1 MKKLFIET
9 RLKNIKIDFSPL
21 DNLIKNKKPKSISL
35 AATIQYL
42 DLIPKIKK
50 YLESKKI
57 NVVLKQGAFYKA
69 QVLGCNSNAF
79 DKKAD
84 LLLLITD
91 GKFHAINN
99 AIQLQKEIFIFTP
112 NKNSI
117 EKITQE
123 EIKKEIEKIKLKKN
137 KFLNSNTVGLL
148 VSSKHGQHYDNIE
161 NIKNKIK
168 QLKKQVYVFQ
178 SNNINTDEF
187 ENFPQIKIWINTACP
202 GIQRDNNKII
212 NLKDIL
218 EFI

>member
-9 RLKNIKIDFSPL
+9 RLKNIKLDFSSI
-21 DNLIKNKKPKSISL
+21 DKLITDEKPKTISL
-35 AATIQYL
+35 SATIQYL
-42 DLIPKIKK
+42 DLIPEIKK

-57 NVVLKQGAFYKA
+57 NVILKQGAFYKA
-69 QVLGCNSNAF
+69 QVLGCQSQAF
-79 DKKAD
+79 DKNAD
-84 LLLLITD
+84 ILLLITD

-99 AIQLQKEIFIFTP
+99 AIQLEKEIFIFTP

-117 EKITQE
+117 GKIT
-123 EIKKEIEKIKLKKN
+123 KKEIQQELEKIKLKKN

-148 VSSKHGQHYDNIE
+148 VSSKPGQHYNNIE
-161 NIKNKIK
+161 NIKNKIQK
-168 QLKKQVYVFQ
+168 LKKQVYVFQ